1 MYVYTI
7 LVIWWNRSCLLS
19 TLNWSPPRSAA
30 SFLLPSICIIW
41 THLLHTYKKAPNYV
55 SWIAKM
61 SVSVRSLMCAT
72 FQNGFMSS
80 CKKRRAVVAAITS
93 SLLLRNVINW
103 IKSTFWLIGA
113 LILSVILPLKTIVAY
128 NIKIFKND
136 TLYNRYYQH
145 LTIFCGAPNFII
157 WKNLVGMSF
166 VSWRHWSC
174 VWKQRIT

>member
-61 SVSVRSLMCAT
+61 SVSVCQVSDVRYFSKWVYVLL
-72 FQNGFMSS
+72 Q
-80 CKKRRAVVAAITS
+80 KRRAVVAAITS

-145 LTIFCGAPNFII
+145 LTIFCGPPILSFEKI
-157 WKNLVGMSF
+157 W
-166 VSWRHWSC
+166 
-174 VWKQRIT
+174 